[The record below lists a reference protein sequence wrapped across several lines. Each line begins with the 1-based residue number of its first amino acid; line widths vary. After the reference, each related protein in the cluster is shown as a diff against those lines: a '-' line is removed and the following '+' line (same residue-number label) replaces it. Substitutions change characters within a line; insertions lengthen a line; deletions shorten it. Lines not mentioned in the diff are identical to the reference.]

1 MSQNAR
7 WLLFLPETSSMEDV
21 FRETN
26 IPVDCEFLV
35 AQHRGRVVKL
45 SEVYRIHATF
55 PLEIHGVGNWS
66 LADGLHWTR
75 GHILQ
80 RRGNLRGLLL
90 AATFASVRQ
99 AVPFYHITKWYSNC
113 VSAGPASYFQGFLNH
128 ISLTIKISKHNF
140 DYLIWSLFSSPV
152 LDNNRRWDYF

>member
-1 MSQNAR
+1 MFQTRMSQNAR
-7 WLLFLPETSSMEDV
+7 WLLFLPETSSIEYV

-55 PLEIHGVGNWS
+55 PLEIHDVGNWS
-66 LADGLHWTR
+66 LADGLQWTS

-80 RRGNLRGLLL
+80 RRGNLRGLLF
-90 AATFASVRQ
+90 AATFATVSQ
-99 AVPFYHITKWYSNC
+99 AVSFYHITQWYSNC
-113 VSAGPASYFQGFLNH
+113 VLGDPQATFRVPSITFPLQ
-128 ISLTIKISKHNF
+128 
-140 DYLIWSLFSSPV
+140 
-152 LDNNRRWDYF
+152 

>member
-1 MSQNAR
+1 MFQTRMSQKAR
-7 WLLFLPETSSMEDV
+7 WLLFLPETSSIEDV

-35 AQHRGRVVKL
+35 AQHRGKLVKL

-55 PLEIHGVGNWS
+55 PLEIHDVGIWS
-66 LADGLHWTR
+66 LAGGLHWTS

-80 RRGNLRGLLL
+80 RRDNLRGLLL

-99 AVPFYHITKWYSNC
+99 AVSFYHITNC
-113 VSAGPASYFQGFLNH
+113 ISAGPASNFQGFLNH
-128 ISLTIKISKHNF
+128 ISSTMKPVNII
-140 DYLIWSLFSSPV
+140 LIIFI
-152 LDNNRRWDYF
+152 